1 MISQHQVFT
10 VYFPMGSVAACTQV
24 IEQLPLETKDLKLTK
39 HKKSPSLYE
48 AEDYAFCS
56 WLYRL

>member
-1 MISQHQVFT
+1 
-10 VYFPMGSVAACTQV
+10 MGSVAACTQV

-39 HKKSPSLYE
+39 HKESPSLYE

-56 WLYRL
+56 